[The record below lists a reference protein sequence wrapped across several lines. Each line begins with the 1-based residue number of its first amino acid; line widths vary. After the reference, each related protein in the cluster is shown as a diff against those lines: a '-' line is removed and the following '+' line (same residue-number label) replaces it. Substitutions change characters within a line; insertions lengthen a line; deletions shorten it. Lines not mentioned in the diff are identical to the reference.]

1 MEDYPSR
8 GEIVIGRIKRVNPFS
23 ALVGLDE
30 YDGLEGM
37 VHISEVTNKWVKDIR
52 THVKVGQNVVAK
64 VMRVDLRKGHINL
77 SLKRVRP
84 HEKQEKLKGIKNEQ
98 KAEKMLQFAGKD
110 LKASPEAV
118 QAMYN
123 QIKEEFGEVFVVFE
137 KAMDETGKELLI
149 KKGMDKKWVEAIA
162 IVAEKVMEIKEKI
175 IKLEVDITCFDG
187 DGIAII
193 KKSVSGLDKEIS
205 IKYISAPRYIL
216 SITSKD
222 AKRADK
228 KLKAS
233 IEALDEELKPDGEV
247 VIIN

>member
-1 MEDYPSR
+1 MTNEYPR
-8 GEIVIGRIKRVNPFS
+8 TGEIVLGRVKFVNPFS
-23 ALVGLDE
+23 AIIVLDE
-30 YDGLEGM
+30 YGLEGM

-52 THVKVGQNVVAK
+52 THVKPGQSVVAK
-64 VMRVDLRKGHINL
+64 VMRIDARRGHINL

-84 HEKQEKLKGIKNEQ
+84 REKEEKMRSIKRNQ
-98 KAEKMLQFAGKD
+98 KANKMIKMVGKS
-110 LKASPEAV
+110 LK
-118 QAMYN
+118 
-123 QIKEEFGEVFVVFE
+123 
-137 KAMDETGKELLI
+137 
-149 KKGMDKKWVEAIA
+149 MDKKAITEMEDKITEDFGELFAVFELSMTEKGNDLLVKKGFSKKWIAA
-162 IVAEKVMEIKEKI
+162 ILEVAQKI
-175 IKLEVDITCFDG
+175 IKIKEVDVKASVDIRCYAG
-187 DGIAII
+187 DGIERI
-193 KKSVSGLDKEIS
+193 KKAIKKIDKEIS